1 MRGSLEGRE
10 DNAESATTRNPFLQ
24 TYGGGIRRVVLAPFL
39 PVLLGGSRP
48 EDALADADDALADA
62 EPLEEP
68 AVGRALKNSDAMI
81 I

>member
-1 MRGSLEGRE
+1 MLSQRRRAIPS
-10 DNAESATTRNPFLQ
+10 SKHT
-24 TYGGGIRRVVLAPFL
+24 GGGIRRVVLAPFL

-62 EPLEEP
+62 DDALADAEPLEEP

-81 I
+81 N

>member
-1 MRGSLEGRE
+1 MLSQRRRAIPSSKR
-10 DNAESATTRNPFLQ
+10 T
-24 TYGGGIRRVVLAPFL
+24 GGGIRRVVLAPFL

>member
-1 MRGSLEGRE
+1 MLSRRRRAIPSSKR
-10 DNAESATTRNPFLQ
+10 T
-24 TYGGGIRRVVLAPFL
+24 GGGIRGVVLAPFL

-48 EDALADADDALADA
+48 EDSLADADAALAGA

-68 AVGRALKNSDAMI
+68 AVGRAVKNSDAMI

>member
-1 MRGSLEGRE
+1 MLSQRRRAIPSSKR
-10 DNAESATTRNPFLQ
+10 T
-24 TYGGGIRRVVLAPFL
+24 GGGIRRVVLAPFL

-48 EDALADADDALADA
+48 EDALADADDALADS